1 LESQLTE
8 EEKIIRDQFRGY
20 CQEKLMP
27 RVIEANRHEST
38 SIFVRFTVLFTFK
51 LLQNFTKKL

>member
-1 LESQLTE
+1 
-8 EEKIIRDQFRGY
+8 
-20 CQEKLMP
+20 MP